1 MLVLVAAAV
10 MTPTAGGAGIR
21 HYEHA
26 SMSTRE
32 SIVEP
37 PAAPPPRLAYLV
49 SRYPAFS
56 HTFILNEVL
65 RLKALGFHI
74 RVASINDPDRPADA
88 FTTDEADEA
97 KLTYYV
103 KGDGPKGALLALG
116 SALVRRPAR
125 TLKGLI
131 FALRLG
137 GWDLFKV
144 GFGLFY
150 FIEALMIGRWMRREQ
165 IDHLHVHFA
174 TPASMVGL
182 ICKHIFP
189 IGFSFMV
196 HGPDEFYDA
205 PGYRLTEKIEG
216 ADFVLA
222 IGTYA
227 RSQLMKLSPPSC
239 WHKFDVCPLGVDPQR
254 FQPVEPRGQPEPPE
268 VICVGRLVPAK
279 GQHILIQAAAKL
291 RDRGAEVRLRLVG
304 DGPDRP
310 SLERQVAALGL
321 GDRVIFEGA
330 VNLDR
335 VQALYK
341 GADLFAL
348 ASFAEGIPIVLM
360 EAMAMAI
367 PCVTTRITGIPELIR
382 DGVDGL
388 LVAPSDD
395 DELAD
400 AIARLARDADLRR
413 QLGQAG
419 RARVIDRYDLGRNTE
434 RLAETFRRRLSERP
448 IPERSH

>member
-1 MLVLVAAAV
+1 
-10 MTPTAGGAGIR
+10 
-21 HYEHA
+21 
-26 SMSTRE
+26 MST
-32 SIVEP
+32 
-37 PAAPPPRLAYLV
+37 APSSAGPSTAPSPHLAYLV

-65 RLKALGFHI
+65 RLKMLGFHI
-74 RVASINDPDRPADA
+74 RVASINDPDRPPSA
-88 FTTDEADEA
+88 FTSEEADEA
-97 KLTYYV
+97 RLTYYI
-103 KGDGPKGALLALG
+103 KADGPKGALLALG
-116 SALVRRPAR
+116 SALLRRPIA

-137 GWDLFKV
+137 GTDLVKV

-150 FIEALMIGRWMRREQ
+150 FIEALMVGRWMRRAR

-182 ICKHIFP
+182 ICKRIFP

-227 RSQLMKLSPPSC
+227 RSQLMKLSPPSS

-254 FQPVEPRGQPEPPE
+254 FQPVEPRERPQPPE

-279 GQHILIQAAAKL
+279 GQHILVQAIAKL
-291 RDRGAEVRLRLVG
+291 RNGGTEVRLRLVG

-310 SLERQVAALGL
+310 SLERQVAELGL
-321 GDRVIFEGA
+321 ADRVIFEGA
-330 VNLDR
+330 VNLDQ
-335 VQALYK
+335 VQALYRN
-341 GADLFAL
+341 ADIFAL

-360 EAMAMAI
+360 EAMAMEI

-382 DGVDGL
+382 DGIDGI

-400 AIARLARDADLRR
+400 AIARLARDPALRR
-413 QLGQAG
+413 RIGRAG
-419 RARVIDRYDLGRNTE
+419 RERVIDKYHLGRNTE
-434 RLAETFRRRLSERP
+434 RLAETFRRRLGECPSL
-448 IPERSH
+448 ERSH